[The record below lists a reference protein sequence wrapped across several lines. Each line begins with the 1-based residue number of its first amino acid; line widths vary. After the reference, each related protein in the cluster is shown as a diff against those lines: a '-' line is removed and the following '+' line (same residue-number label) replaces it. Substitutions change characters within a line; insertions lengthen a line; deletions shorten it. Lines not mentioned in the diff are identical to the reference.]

1 MKKTGRPLPAAW
13 VFYPKLKH
21 EIDRLN
27 FLEVGGTLAKILERS
42 GGALP
47 EPGEFFKT
55 YEKPKRNRRRRAA

>member
-1 MKKTGRPLPAAW
+1 M
-13 VFYPKLKH
+13 FYPKLKH